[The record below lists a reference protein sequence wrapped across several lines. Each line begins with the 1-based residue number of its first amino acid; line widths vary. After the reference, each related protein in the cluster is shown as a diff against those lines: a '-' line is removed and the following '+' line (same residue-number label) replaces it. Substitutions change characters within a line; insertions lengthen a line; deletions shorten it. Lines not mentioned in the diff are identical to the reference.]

1 MAKENPRW
9 GYTRL
14 RGALGN
20 VGHTIGRNTIKRI
33 LSEQGLDPAPER
45 RRRQSWATFIK
56 AHLGAIAATDFL
68 TAEVLTFYGL
78 VRVHILFVI
87 DLATRTVEI
96 AGITRHPNAAWMQ
109 QVARNL
115 VDGEEGFLKGKRY
128 LLMDRDAL
136 FTAEFRR
143 TVEAAGVKAVRL
155 PPRSPNLNAF
165 AERFVLSIKSEC
177 LERIVPIGEGH
188 LRKVV
193 AQFVDHYHRERNHQ
207 GIRNQLLMPGPEPA
221 NGNGRVRRRERL
233 GGLLSF
239 YYRDGA

>member
-1 MAKENPRW
+1 
-9 GYTRL
+9 
-14 RGALGN
+14 
-20 VGHTIGRNTIKRI
+20 
-33 LSEQGLDPAPER
+33 
-45 RRRQSWATFIK
+45 
-56 AHLGAIAATDFL
+56 
-68 TAEVLTFYGL
+68 VLTFYGL

-87 DLATRTVEI
+87 DVATRRVEI
-96 AGITRHPNAAWMQ
+96 AGVTRHPNVAWMQ

-115 VDGEEGFLKGKRY
+115 VDGEEGFLRGKRY

-143 TVEAAGVKAVRL
+143 TVEAAGVNAVRL

-177 LERIVPIGEGH
+177 LDRIVPIGEGH

-207 GIRNQLLMPGPEPA
+207 GIGNQLLIPASEPA

-239 YYRDGA
+239 YYRDAA

>member
-1 MAKENPRW
+1 MGR
-9 GYTRL
+9 GGL
-14 RGALGN
+14 R
-20 VGHTIGRNTIKRI
+20 
-33 LSEQGLDPAPER
+33 
-45 RRRQSWATFIK
+45 
-56 AHLGAIAATDFL
+56 
-68 TAEVLTFYGL
+68 
-78 VRVHILFVI
+78 
-87 DLATRTVEI
+87 
-96 AGITRHPNAAWMQ
+96 
-109 QVARNL
+109 
-115 VDGEEGFLKGKRY
+115 GKRY

-177 LERIVPIGEGH
+177 LDRIVPIGEGH

-193 AQFVDHYHRERNHQ
+193 AQFVDHYHRERNHH
-207 GIRNQLLMPGPEPA
+207 GIGNQLLVPGSEPA

-239 YYRDGA
+239 YYRDAA